1 MKYKNPWKEDSYF
14 EVVNPIYEKGD
25 FKIYK
30 QFDKCYLHTYK
41 HIAFNQLLAP
51 NKELIDFHIKA
62 ERPDKKPLGVIYDVG
77 RRTME
82 RQLGKMDAP
91 KKTQLDI
98 FDAGA

>member
-14 EVVNPIYEKGD
+14 ELDNPIYEKGD

-41 HIAFNQLLAP
+41 NIAFNQLLAP
-51 NKELIDFHIKA
+51 NKELIDWHIKGI
-62 ERPDKKPLGVIYDVG
+62 RPDVNPLGFIYDVG

-82 RQLGKMDAP
+82 RQLGKIINNSP
-91 KKTQLDI
+91 RQLDI
-98 FDAGA
+98 FDCGA